1 MLHKEDAPLIKSIS
15 TFWFVGSILLIGA
28 AFFSVIGYFLIKDAF
43 SIKYIQIGSLLLG
56 SISLLAAAYT
66 FYLVWNF
73 DTLHI
78 YYDRLVI
85 TSIFGYTKR
94 TILLKDIT
102 AWAETEKEDKR
113 MKLYTLTIYTD
124 LTNYKIYSILYANY
138 ASIRGILTSATKRSL
153 EKQRAIYRR
162 KKLWSSF
169 FLLTISVAWLC
180 GTYYLYTH
188 KNDVVTSSDL
198 VLLMDEVSNTP
209 EITKGAKGSR
219 SIDIRLKKHSEFN
232 FRLSGD
238 SYRASSAGSY
248 VANVKLGDTVYVGI
262 LNTDYRKK
270 IIKDTTL
277 SFWEKSVDY
286 TTIPVYDLSDTSKSY
301 LNVADYNIYHKENS
315 EWPFWVLL
323 CLGTACFF
331 FGVHEVK
338 EYIRHR

>member
-1 MLHKEDAPLIKSIS
+1 MQNKEDEPRIKSMN
-15 TFWFVGSILLIGA
+15 TFWFLGSILLIGA
-28 AFFSVIGYFLIKDAF
+28 AFISFVGCLLIKDAF
-43 SIKYIQIGSLLLG
+43 SVKYIQIGPFLSG
-56 SISLLAAAYT
+56 SILLLAAIYT
-66 FYLVWNF
+66 FYLLWNL

-78 YYDRLVI
+78 YYDRLI
-85 TSIFGYTKR
+85 IKSAFGYTKR
-94 TILLKDIT
+94 IILLKDIT
-102 AWAETEKEDKR
+102 AWAEAEKENKGK
-113 MKLYTLTIYTD
+113 KLYTLIIYTEH
-124 LTNYKIYSILYANY
+124 TSYKIYSILYANY
-138 ASIRGILTSATKRSL
+138 ASIRGMLTSAAKRSL
-153 EKQRAIYRR
+153 EKQLSIYRR

-169 FLLTISVAWLC
+169 FLFTIAVAWLC

-188 KNDVVTSSDL
+188 KNDTIASSDL

-219 SIDIRLKKHSEFN
+219 SIHIRLKRYSEFD

-248 VANVKLGDTVYVGI
+248 VANVKIGDTVYIGI
-262 LNTDYRKK
+262 LNSDYRMK
-270 IIKDTTL
+270 IAKDTTL
-277 SFWEKSVDY
+277 DFWEKTVDY
-286 TTIPVYDLSDTSKSY
+286 TTIPVYDLSDTRNSY

-331 FGVHEVK
+331 FGVQELK